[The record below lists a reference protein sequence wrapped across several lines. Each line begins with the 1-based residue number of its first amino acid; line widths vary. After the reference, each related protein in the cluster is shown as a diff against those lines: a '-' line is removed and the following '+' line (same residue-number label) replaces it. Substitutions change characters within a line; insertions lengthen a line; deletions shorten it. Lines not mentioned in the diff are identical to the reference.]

1 MGDVAD
7 RIAEEITELDV
18 REIAPGLAQAAIRL
32 AETMDDPSNGA
43 TSMANAMQ
51 ALRAVMLDL
60 RKLAPVQVEGD
71 SVDDITRDREQR
83 RARLRALPAANE

>member
-7 RIAEEITELDV
+7 RITEEISELGV

-32 AETMDDPSNGA
+32 AETMDDSSNGA

-71 SVDDITRDREQR
+71 SVDDITRDREER
-83 RARLRALPAANE
+83 RARLRALPAAGE

>member
-7 RIAEEITELDV
+7 RITEEITELGV

-32 AETMDDPSNGA
+32 AESMDDPSNGA

-71 SVDDITRDREQR
+71 SVDDITRDREER
-83 RARLRALPAANE
+83 RARLRALPAAGE

>member
-7 RIAEEITELDV
+7 RIAEEITELSV

-71 SVDDITRDREQR
+71 SVDDITRDREER
-83 RARLRALPAANE
+83 RARLRAVPAANE